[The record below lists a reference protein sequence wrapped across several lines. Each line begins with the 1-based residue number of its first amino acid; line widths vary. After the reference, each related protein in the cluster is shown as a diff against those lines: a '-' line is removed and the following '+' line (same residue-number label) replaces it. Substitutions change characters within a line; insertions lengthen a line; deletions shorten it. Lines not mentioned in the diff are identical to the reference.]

1 MCGPKTEKTI
11 LDHRPFGFPFDRKN
25 DFDIYEEE
33 WVKMSLSRFC
43 QYYVNNY
50 SQVFFNSSVAIKEI
64 KILYKPDG
72 TTDADLKAHI
82 EPLTTT
88 STSSTTTTPTTTTEL
103 KEGESCEDSRDS
115 KKMHTWKLFNW
126 ILPQPCV

>member
-1 MCGPKTEKTI
+1 
-11 LDHRPFGFPFDRKN
+11 
-25 DFDIYEEE
+25 
-33 WVKMSLSRFC
+33 MSLSQFC

-82 EPLTTT
+82 EPSTTT

-126 ILPQPCV
+126 I